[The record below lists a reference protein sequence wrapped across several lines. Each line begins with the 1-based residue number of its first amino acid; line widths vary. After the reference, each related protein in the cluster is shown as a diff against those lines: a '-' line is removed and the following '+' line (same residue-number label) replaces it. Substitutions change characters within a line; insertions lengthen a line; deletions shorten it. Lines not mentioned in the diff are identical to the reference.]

1 MRFVPDPPPFVPVG
15 SAVVLIIDHERDA
28 RALYREY
35 LEFCGLHVVVAAD
48 EREIPME
55 AQVSGPDIIV
65 LDMGLPGVDAF
76 ETIRQLKAQPRTAE
90 IPIIALSGRPDEEAL
105 RARAA
110 GADACLSRP
119 CLPSQVARAIR
130 ALLVARAGSR
140 VPRFHEFPSSGS
152 AFPEPRN

>member
-1 MRFVPDPPPFVPVG
+1 MRFVPDPLRPVEPT
-15 SAVVLIIDHERDA
+15 VVLIIDHERDA

-35 LEFCGLHVVVAAD
+35 LEFCGLHVIVAAN
-48 EREIPME
+48 EHEIPME

-76 ETIRQLKAQPRTAE
+76 ETIRQLKAHPRTAD
-90 IPIIALSGRPDEEAL
+90 IPIVALSGRPEEEAL

-119 CLPSQVARAIR
+119 CLPSQLARAIH
-130 ALLVARAGSR
+130 ALLIFQRSR
-140 VPRFHEFPSSGS
+140 LISSNQ
-152 AFPEPRN
+152 EP

>member
-1 MRFVPDPPPFVPVG
+1 VRFVPDPPPFTPDAP
-15 SAVVLIIDHERDA
+15 AVVLVIDHERDV

-35 LEFCGLHVVVAAD
+35 LEFCGLHVIVAAD
-48 EREIPME
+48 ERDIPME

-65 LDMGLPGVDAF
+65 LDLGIPGVDGF
-76 ETIRQLKAQPRTAE
+76 ETIRQLKAHPRTSE
-90 IPIIALSGRPDEEAL
+90 IPVIALSGKPDEEVL

-130 ALLVARAGSR
+130 ALLIAQR
-140 VPRFHEFPSSGS
+140 SSVMS
-152 AFPEPRN
+152 SDREP

>member
-1 MRFVPDPPPFVPVG
+1 MRFVPDPLRPVEPT
-15 SAVVLIIDHERDA
+15 VVLIIDHERDA

-35 LEFCGLHVVVAAD
+35 LEFCGLHVIVAAN
-48 EREIPME
+48 EHEIPME

-76 ETIRQLKAQPRTAE
+76 ETIRQLKAHPRTAD
-90 IPIIALSGRPDEEAL
+90 IPIVALSGSPEEEAL

-119 CLPSQVARAIR
+119 CLPSQLARAIH
-130 ALLVARAGSR
+130 ALLIFQRSR
-140 VPRFHEFPSSGS
+140 LISSNQ
-152 AFPEPRN
+152 EP

>member
-1 MRFVPDPPPFVPVG
+1 MRFVPDPLRPVEPT
-15 SAVVLIIDHERDA
+15 VVLIIDHERDA

-35 LEFCGLHVVVAAD
+35 LEFCGLHVIVAAN
-48 EREIPME
+48 EHEIPME

-76 ETIRQLKAQPRTAE
+76 ETIRQLKAHPRTAD
-90 IPIIALSGRPDEEAL
+90 IPIVALSGRLEEEAL

-119 CLPSQVARAIR
+119 CLPSQLARAIH
-130 ALLVARAGSR
+130 ALLIFQRSR
-140 VPRFHEFPSSGS
+140 LISSNQ
-152 AFPEPRN
+152 EP